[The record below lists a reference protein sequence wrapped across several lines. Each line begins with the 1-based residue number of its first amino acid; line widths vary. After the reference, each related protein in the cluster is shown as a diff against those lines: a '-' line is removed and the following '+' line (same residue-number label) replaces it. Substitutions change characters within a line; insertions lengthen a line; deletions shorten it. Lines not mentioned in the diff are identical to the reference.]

1 MELGRAKSL
10 LESAAYIARKRGI
23 LAVPPSAAASIADTY
38 SDLVPP
44 LGRARARAVIA
55 RLKQVD
61 STYSDLD
68 ASIKRAYNFKASGF
82 EIRPVQLWSEITP
95 LLQRLAELKPT
106 RVMEIGRGGGG
117 TLFLFAAVSDP
128 RATILSVDL
137 EAPRGWKVPIYLS
150 LGQPGQKIDLLEADS
165 HDPNTRSR
173 VLELLQG
180 RGLDFLFIDG
190 DHSYDGVKKDFE
202 MYAPLVNRGGMIAF
216 HDIVHHPTYPKCE
229 VDKFWNEVKQ
239 GHKHAELVE
248 DWAQGWF
255 GIGVLYL

>member
-1 MELGRAKSL
+1 MKLSRAKSL
-10 LESAAYIARKRGI
+10 LESAAYVAKKRGI
-23 LAVPPSAAASIADTY
+23 LAVPPSAGISMADTL

-55 RLKQVD
+55 RLKQANAD
-61 STYSDLD
+61 SDVD
-68 ASIKRAYNFKASGF
+68 ASIKIAYTFKSFGIEF
-82 EIRPVQLWSEITP
+82 RPVQVWSEITP
-95 LLQRLAELKPT
+95 LLRAVAELKPGA
-106 RVMEIGRGGGG
+106 VMEIGRGGGG

-128 RATILSVDL
+128 RATLLSVDL
-137 EAPRGWKVPIYLS
+137 EAPRGWKVPIYQS
-150 LGQPGQKIDLLEADS
+150 FAQPGQRIELLDADS

-173 VLELLQG
+173 VLDLLQG

-190 DHSYDGVKKDFE
+190 DHSYAGVKKDFE
-202 MYAPLVNRGGMIAF
+202 MYAPLVNSGGMVAF

-229 VDKFWNEVKQ
+229 VEKFWNEVKQ
-239 GHKHAELVE
+239 GHRHAELVE

>member
-1 MELGRAKSL
+1 MELSRAKSL
-10 LESAAYIARKRGI
+10 LEAAAYAARKRGV
-23 LAVPPSAAASIADTY
+23 LAVPPSAAISIADTF

-55 RLKQVD
+55 KLKHAD
-61 STYSDLD
+61 STDSDLN
-68 ASIKRAYNFKASGF
+68 ASIKRAYTFKASGV
-82 EIRPVQLWSEITP
+82 EIRPVQLWSEISA
-95 LLQRLAELKPT
+95 LLQGVAELKPSC
-106 RVMEIGRGGGG
+106 VMEIGRGGGG

-137 EAPRGWKVPIYLS
+137 ETPRDWKVPIYRS
-150 LGQPGQKIDLLEADS
+150 FAQPGQKIELLEADS
-165 HDPNTRSR
+165 HDPNTRSM
-173 VLELLQG
+173 VLGLLQG

-190 DHSYDGVKKDFE
+190 DHSYGGVKKDFE

-229 VDKFWNEVKQ
+229 VEKFWNEVKQ